1 MPRSPEA
8 VSRDTILDNCELYD
22 RGQISL
28 TVLVL
33 GLQRAM
39 GDLSEPDHSN
49 LAVHLVDL
57 QGLSE
62 LPDDKQRFQAEDL
75 TRAIR
80 KLLFRAL

>member
-1 MPRSPEA
+1 MPRDPKA

-33 GLQRAM
+33 NLQRALA
-39 GDLSEPDHSN
+39 DLGEPDHSDV
-49 LAVHLVDL
+49 AVHLVDL

-62 LPDDKQRFQAEDL
+62 LPDDKQRFQAQNL

-80 KLLFRAL
+80 KLLFRAP